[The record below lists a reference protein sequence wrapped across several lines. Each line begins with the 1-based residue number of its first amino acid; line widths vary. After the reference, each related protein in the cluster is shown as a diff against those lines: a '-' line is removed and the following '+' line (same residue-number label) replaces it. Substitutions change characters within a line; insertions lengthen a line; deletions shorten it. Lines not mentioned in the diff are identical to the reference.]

1 MLEHGTENRPPQRQ
15 HAESGPDAFFAGD
28 QRVELAGRTALVTGA
43 GRGLG
48 QAIAGRLAG
57 LGARVALADVDAAA
71 LDETARLVKAAGRAA
86 VPVVFDVSDAP
97 AVRAAFARMGRVE
110 ILVNNAGICPLTPPD
125 EIAEAEWDRVLA
137 VNLKGAF
144 LCTQAALPGL
154 RAAGW
159 GRVINIS
166 SLAGQM
172 GGIAVGVH
180 YAASKAGLLGL
191 TKSFA
196 RHLAPYGVTVNAI
209 APGTAETSLTA
220 AWPEAIR
227 QDLKTSIPLGRFVQ
241 PAEVAA
247 LVAFLCSPEAGAI
260 TGATFDVNAGLLMR

>member
-1 MLEHGTENRPPQRQ
+1 VADR
-15 HAESGPDAFFAGD
+15 F
-28 QRVELAGRTALVTGA
+28 LAGRTALVTGA

-48 QAIAGRLAG
+48 QAISRRLAG
-57 LGARVALADVDAAA
+57 LDARVLLADLDAGA
-71 LDETARLVKAAGRAA
+71 LDETARLVGAAGGQA
-86 VPVVFDVSDAP
+86 VPCVFDVADAA
-97 AVRAAFARMGRVE
+97 AVRAAFAQSGPVQ
-110 ILVNNAGICPLTPPD
+110 ILVNNAGICLLTPPA
-125 EIAEAEWDRVLA
+125 EIGEAEWDRVLA

-154 RAAGW
+154 QAAGW
-159 GRVINIS
+159 GRVINIA

-209 APGTAETSLTA
+209 APGTAETDLTA
-220 AWPEAIR
+220 AWPADVR
-227 QDLKTSIPLGRFVQ
+227 QNLRGQIPLGRFVQ

-247 LVAFLCSPEAGAI
+247 LVAFLCSAEAGAI
-260 TGATFDVNAGLLMR
+260 TGATLDVNAGLLMR